1 MSGYNPNASMLPAS
15 GGNIVAMSGGGVA
28 KQHPNGGG
36 VAQQYP
42 SGGGGP
48 PVSDLRSE
56 TGLPLD
62 PLSSK
67 DVRQQGS
74 GAGLVFA
81 NGGSRKKR
89 TLRQSQSGGVPAH
102 LVPQSKSSATGTPP
116 ASTTPASTAP
126 ASTTPASTT
135 ASTTPAS
142 TAPASTTASSA
153 PVPGSITTVSVTTS
167 STPTPDPKLTPA
179 PATTSATTPTP
190 TPLPVPSDPNNIDDI
205 LIKLIGSLPKTKDI
219 YTNEEQDSLLKNL
232 TLLLNSDTNKKFTI
246 EIK

>member
-15 GGNIVAMSGGGVA
+15 GGNIVAM
-28 KQHPNGGG
+28 
-36 VAQQYP
+36 

-81 NGGSRKKR
+81 NGGSRKRK
-89 TLRQSQSGGVPAH
+89 LRQKQTGGD
-102 LVPQSKSSATGTPP
+102 PP
-116 ASTTPASTAP
+116 VS
-126 ASTTPASTT
+126 
-135 ASTTPAS
+135 
-142 TAPASTTASSA
+142 TASSA
-153 PVPGSITTVSVTTS
+153 SSVPVS
-167 STPTPDPKLTPA
+167 
-179 PATTSATTPTP
+179 
-190 TPLPVPSDPNNIDDI
+190 SDPNNIDDI
-205 LIKLIGSLPKTKDI
+205 LTKLIGSLPKTKGT
-219 YTNEEQDSLLKNL
+219 YTNEEQDNLLKNL
-232 TLLLNSDTNKKFTI
+232 TLLLNSDTNKKFRI

>member
-126 ASTTPASTT
+126 ASTTPAST
-135 ASTTPAS
+135 
-142 TAPASTTASSA
+142 A

>member
-28 KQHPNGGG
+28 KQH
-36 VAQQYP
+36 
-42 SGGGGP
+42 S
-48 PVSDLRSE
+48 L
-56 TGLPLD
+56 

-116 ASTTPASTAP
+116 ASTASTA
-126 ASTTPASTT
+126 SST
-135 ASTTPAS
+135 ASTAS
-142 TAPASTTASSA
+142 TASSTASSA

-190 TPLPVPSDPNNIDDI
+190 TPTPTPLPVPSDPNNIDDI
-205 LIKLIGSLPKTKDI
+205 LIKLIGSLPKTKDT